1 MPTVI
6 EKDSPALFGGHPD
19 ARPRVSPP
27 LEDSGSLGAYQSLDL
42 TPVIGREYHGLQVAE
57 ILQSA
62 KRDQLIQDLAVTST
76 LHLSLPVM
84 LSADSYSLFP
94 WRGVPS

>member
-6 EKDSPALFGGHPD
+6 EQSSPALFGGNPD
-19 ARPRVSPP
+19 ARPRVSSR
-27 LEDSGSLGAYQSLDL
+27 LEDSGSLDAYQSLDL

-62 KRDQLIQDLAVTST
+62 KRDQLIQDLAVTSR
-76 LHLSLPVM
+76 LHLCLPCY
-84 LSADSYSLFP
+84 LADSDSLFTR
-94 WRGVPS
+94 RGVPT